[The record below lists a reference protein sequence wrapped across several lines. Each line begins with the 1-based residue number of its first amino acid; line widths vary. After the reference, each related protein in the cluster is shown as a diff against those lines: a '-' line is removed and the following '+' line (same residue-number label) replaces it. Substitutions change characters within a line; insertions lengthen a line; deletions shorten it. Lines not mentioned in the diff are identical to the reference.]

1 VYFRVFSV
9 RFARLGEEI
18 EVLRRLT
25 ILIVLAAVAVPAVAL
40 AVAKPVTPSR
50 GALVASTHPVFS
62 WTLPA
67 NERSDALFIANRP
80 KTNPEGRFPEANLVD
95 ASYFTRNGVLR
106 YAPAR
111 QFYAGR
117 YWWLVE
123 ASDVTTYQVS
133 HSAPVDFR
141 IPART
146 SFLGVKFTHRLP
158 GRLSI
163 DVRWTTNTRQ
173 LVVQGRVFLGKRRLF
188 GGVER
193 RALPPIGGV
202 RHTLFAFATPKF
214 VKPGTLVRLEV
225 TVAGIGHAEAAT
237 RHFRAP

>member
-1 VYFRVFSV
+1 M
-9 RFARLGEEI
+9 
-18 EVLRRLT
+18 
-25 ILIVLAAVAVPAVAL
+25 IVLAAVAVPAVAL

-50 GALVASTHPVFS
+50 GALVGSTHPVFS
-62 WTLPA
+62 WTLPS
-67 NERSDALFIANRP
+67 NERSDAIFVASRP
-80 KTNPEGRFPEANLVD
+80 KTTPAGRFPDANLVD
-95 ASYFTRNGVLR
+95 ASYFTRDGVLR

-117 YWWLVE
+117 YWWLVQS
-123 ASDVTTYQVS
+123 SDVTTYRVS
-133 HSAPVDFR
+133 YSAPVDFR

-163 DVRWTTNTRQ
+163 DVHWTTNTRQ

-193 RALPPIGGV
+193 RALPSIGGV
-202 RHTLFAFATPKF
+202 RHTFFAFTTPDF
-214 VKPGTLVRLEV
+214 VKPGTLLRLEA
-225 TVAGIGHAEAAT
+225 TVAGIGHAETAI
-237 RHFRAP
+237 RYFRAP

>member
-1 VYFRVFSV
+1 M
-9 RFARLGEEI
+9 
-18 EVLRRLT
+18 
-25 ILIVLAAVAVPAVAL
+25 LAAVVAPAVAL

-50 GALVASTHPVFS
+50 GALVGSTHPVFS
-62 WTLPA
+62 WTLPP
-67 NERSDALFIANRP
+67 NERSDALFVASRQTTTP
-80 KTNPEGRFPEANLVD
+80 VGRFPDANLVD
-95 ASYFTRNGVLR
+95 ASYFTRDGVLR

-117 YWWLVE
+117 YWWLVQS
-123 ASDVTTYQVS
+123 SDLTTYRIS
-133 HSAPVDFR
+133 YSAPVDFR

-173 LVVQGRVFLGKRRLF
+173 LVVQGRVFQGKRKLF

-193 RALPPIGGV
+193 RTLPAIGGV
-202 RHTLFAFATPKF
+202 RHTFFAFTTPEF
-214 VKPGTLVRLEV
+214 VKPGTLLKLEA

-237 RHFRAP
+237 RYFRAP

>member
-1 VYFRVFSV
+1 M
-9 RFARLGEEI
+9 
-18 EVLRRLT
+18 
-25 ILIVLAAVAVPAVAL
+25 IVLAAVAAPAVAL

-50 GALVASTHPVFS
+50 GAVVASARPVFS
-62 WTLPA
+62 WTLPP
-67 NERSDALFIANRP
+67 NERSDAIFVSTRP
-80 KTNPEGRFPEANLVD
+80 KTTPPGRFPDANLVD

-117 YWWLVE
+117 YWWLVQS
-123 ASDVTTYQVS
+123 SDLTTYRVS
-133 HSAPVDFR
+133 YSVPVDFI

-173 LVVQGRVFLGKRRLF
+173 LVVQGKVFLGKRRLF

-202 RHTLFAFATPKF
+202 RHTFFAFTTPTF
-214 VKPGTLVRLEV
+214 VKAGTLLRLES

-237 RHFRAP
+237 RYFRAP